1 MSSRRDI
8 VDNLTVEEYLAD
20 DAYYD
25 DNQTVKS
32 YVNRIRENFR
42 QIERK

>member
-8 VDNLTVEEYLAD
+8 VNNFTVKEYLAD

-25 DNQTVKS
+25 DNQTVKN
-32 YVNRIRENFR
+32 YVNKIRDDFR
-42 QIERK
+42 